1 MIGSAFIKNGQLN
14 LRFEWF
20 AISGKLEKVEYALGA
35 PLLDFIWMED
45 EMIDKV
51 FQMVMIAFLSSHKG
65 DPNIDDTLE
74 YMNRFVDVTL
84 KKSLYLYFYQSAF
97 VAAMITRT
105 MDQEK
110 AIDILKEYLLDG
122 NNLTD
127 LRASDLAAFS
137 AGICA
142 VLTADV
148 KRRKRLLLED
158 LNALSGENETYSAL
172 SPMQRMYLLISSGKN
187 YLSGEFTTTLLP

>member
-1 MIGSAFIKNGQLN
+1 MF
-14 LRFEWF
+14 R
-20 AISGKLEKVEYALGA
+20 
-35 PLLDFIWMED
+35 
-45 EMIDKV
+45 
-51 FQMVMIAFLSSHKG
+51 LSSHKG
-65 DPNIDDTLE
+65 DPNIEDTLE

-84 KKSLYLYFYQSAF
+84 ERNLYLHFYQSVF
-97 VAAMITRT
+97 VAAMITGT

-148 KRRKRLLLED
+148 KRKKRLLLDD
-158 LNALSGENETYSAL
+158 LNALSGENTAYSAL
-172 SPMQRMYLLISSGKN
+172 SLIC
-187 YLSGEFTTTLLP
+187 LIRI